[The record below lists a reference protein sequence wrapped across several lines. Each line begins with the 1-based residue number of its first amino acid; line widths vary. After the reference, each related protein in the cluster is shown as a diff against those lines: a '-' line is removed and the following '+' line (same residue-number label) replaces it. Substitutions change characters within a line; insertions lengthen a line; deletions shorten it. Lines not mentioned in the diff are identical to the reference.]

1 MGHIPIAQ
9 PSPPRRFKVPRAGIA
24 LVLLVVVFGAV
35 LAVIVLFA
43 WPGGE
48 APPPPVVASQADDFS
63 PGSVTTFPERE
74 FHLVR
79 LPDGE
84 FLALHMRDPHD
95 KLLVE
100 EGLAESP
107 CLVSWRPEFEFM
119 GETGWF
125 RNPCHGET
133 YDLTGRCVSGPCP
146 RGLDRFPVTVKDG
159 VVEVNVSELILGPT
173 RPGAQGTPTPATPP
187 QTTTGR

>member
-1 MGHIPIAQ
+1 MGHVPTAQ
-9 PSPPRRFKVPRAGIA
+9 PTPSRRFKLSRRRIA
-24 LVLLVVVFGAV
+24 WLLVLGTLAAALT
-35 LAVIVLFA
+35 LAVIFA

-48 APPPPVVASQADDFS
+48 EGPHASILVANADDFA
-63 PGSVTTFPERE
+63 PGSVTTFEEQE

-84 FLALHMRDPHD
+84 FLALSMLDPHG

-107 CLVSWRPEFEFM
+107 CLVPWRPEFEFM

-133 YDLTGRCVSGPCP
+133 YDLTGACFSGPCP

-159 VVEVNVSELILGPT
+159 EIEVDLGELILGRAVQPST
-173 RPGAQGTPTPATPP
+173 GTPPPVTPP
-187 QTTTGR
+187 ASPY